1 MTAARDAEGRDAAT
15 DLTGT
20 QKERTL
26 LLIL

>member
-15 DLTGT
+15 DLIGT
-20 QKERTL
+20 QKARTP